1 MKAEYV
7 TSTIGI
13 GTELHISATEY
24 KRINSEDGWSDNPN
38 LIFAIRSYAQANQS
52 VNTIRSR
59 DLEEAYRHIKKVG
72 TIVLVTK
79 TDGEIAWCEV
89 YAVTDGEIIPVIT
102 SKDGSHFDINYSSK
116 TKRQMNKIRQE
127 READSHE

>member
-1 MKAEYV
+1 MKVEYV
-7 TSTIGI
+7 TSTVGV
-13 GTELHISATEY
+13 GTELHISAAEY
-24 KRINSEDGWSDNPN
+24 KRINSQEGWDDRQNF
-38 LIFAIRSYAQANQS
+38 IFAIRSYMQANQS
-52 VNTIRSR
+52 INKIISR

-89 YAVTDGEIIPVIT
+89 YAATDGQIIPVIT
-102 SKDGSHFDINYSSK
+102 SKDGSSFDINYSNK
-116 TKRQMNKIRQE
+116 TKRQMNQIRQE

>member
-1 MKAEYV
+1 MKVEYV
-7 TSTIGI
+7 TSTIGV
-13 GTELHISATEY
+13 GTELHISAAEY
-24 KRINSEDGWSDNPN
+24 KRINSQEGWDDRQNF
-38 LIFAIRSYAQANQS
+38 IFAIRSYMQANQS
-52 VNTIRSR
+52 INKIISR

-89 YAVTDGEIIPVIT
+89 YVVTDGEIITVIT
-102 SKDGSHFDINYSSK
+102 SKDGSSFDINYSNK
-116 TKRQMNKIRQE
+116 TKRQMNQIRQE

>member
-1 MKAEYV
+1 MKVEYV
-7 TSTIGI
+7 TSTIGV
-13 GTELHISATEY
+13 GTELHISAAEY
-24 KRINSEDGWSDNPN
+24 KRINSQEGWDDRQNF
-38 LIFAIRSYAQANQS
+38 IFAIRSYVQAIQS
-52 VNTIRSR
+52 INKIISR

-89 YAVTDGEIIPVIT
+89 YAVTDGQIIPVIT
-102 SKDGSHFDINYSSK
+102 SKDGSSFDINYSNK
-116 TKRQMNKIRQE
+116 TKCQMNQIRQE

>member
-1 MKAEYV
+1 MKVEYV

-13 GTELHISATEY
+13 GTELHIFAAEY
-24 KRINSEDGWSDNPN
+24 KRINSEEGWSDNPN
-38 LIFAIRSYAQANQS
+38 LMFAIRSYAQAKQS

-72 TIVLVTK
+72 TIVIVTK

-89 YAVTDGEIIPVIT
+89 YAVTDGKIIPVIT
-102 SKDGSHFDINYSSK
+102 SKDGNHFDINYSSK

>member
-7 TSTIGI
+7 TSIIGI
-13 GTELHISATEY
+13 GTELHISAAEY
-24 KRINSEDGWSDNPN
+24 KRINSEEGWSDNPN
-38 LIFAIRSYAQANQS
+38 LMFAIRSYAQANQS

-72 TIVLVTK
+72 TIVLVIK

-102 SKDGSHFDINYSSK
+102 SKDGNHFDINYSSK
-116 TKRQMNKIRQE
+116 TKHRMNKIRQE

>member
-1 MKAEYV
+1 MKVEYV

-13 GTELHISATEY
+13 GTELHIFAAEY
-24 KRINSEDGWSDNPN
+24 KRINSEEGWSDNPN
-38 LIFAIRSYAQANQS
+38 LMFAIRSYAQANQS
-52 VNTIRSR
+52 VNMIRRR
-59 DLEEAYRHIKKVG
+59 DLEVAYRHIKKVG

-102 SKDGSHFDINYSSK
+102 SKDGNHFDINYSSK

>member
-1 MKAEYV
+1 M
-7 TSTIGI
+7 
-13 GTELHISATEY
+13 
-24 KRINSEDGWSDNPN
+24 
-38 LIFAIRSYAQANQS
+38 FAIRSYAQANQS
-52 VNTIRSR
+52 VNAIRSR

>member
-1 MKAEYV
+1 MKVEYV
-7 TSTIGI
+7 TSTIGT
-13 GTELHISATEY
+13 GTELHISAAEY
-24 KRINSEDGWSDNPN
+24 KRINSEEGWSDNLN
-38 LIFAIRSYAQANQS
+38 LMFAIRSYAQANQS
-52 VNTIRSR
+52 VNMIRRR

-79 TDGEIAWCEV
+79 TDSEIAWCEV
-89 YAVTDGEIIPVIT
+89 YAITDGEIIPVIT
-102 SKDGSHFDINYSSK
+102 SKDGNHFDINYSSK

>member
-1 MKAEYV
+1 MKVEYV

-13 GTELHISATEY
+13 GTELHIFAAEY
-24 KRINSEDGWSDNPN
+24 KRINSEEGWSDNPN
-38 LIFAIRSYAQANQS
+38 LMFAIRSYAQTNQS

-72 TIVLVTK
+72 TIMLVTK

-102 SKDGSHFDINYSSK
+102 SRDGNHFDINYSSK

>member
-1 MKAEYV
+1 M
-7 TSTIGI
+7 
-13 GTELHISATEY
+13 
-24 KRINSEDGWSDNPN
+24 
-38 LIFAIRSYAQANQS
+38 
-52 VNTIRSR
+52 SR

-79 TDGEIAWCEV
+79 TDGEIAWCKV

-102 SKDGSHFDINYSSK
+102 SKDGNHFNINYSSK

>member
-24 KRINSEDGWSDNPN
+24 KRINSENGWSDNPN

>member
-7 TSTIGI
+7 TSTVGV
-13 GTELHISATEY
+13 GTELHISSAEY
-24 KRINSEDGWSDNPN
+24 KHINSEEGWGDRQN
-38 LIFAIRSYAQANQS
+38 LMFAIRSYVQANQS
-52 VNTIRSR
+52 INTIISR

-102 SKDGSHFDINYSSK
+102 SKDGNHFVINYSSK

>member
-13 GTELHISATEY
+13 GTELHISAAEY
-24 KRINSEDGWSDNPN
+24 KRINSEEGWSDNPN
-38 LIFAIRSYAQANQS
+38 LMFAIRSYAQANQS

-102 SKDGSHFDINYSSK
+102 SKDGSSFNINYSSK
-116 TKRQMNKIRQE
+116 TKHEMNQIRQK
-127 READSHE
+127 RKADSHE

>member
-1 MKAEYV
+1 MKVEYV

-13 GTELHISATEY
+13 GTELHIFAAEY
-24 KRINSEDGWSDNPN
+24 KRINSEEGWSDNPN
-38 LIFAIRSYAQANQS
+38 LMFAIRSYAQTNQS

-72 TIVLVTK
+72 TIMLVTK

-102 SKDGSHFDINYSSK
+102 SKDGNHFDINYSSK

>member
-1 MKAEYV
+1 MKVEYV

-13 GTELHISATEY
+13 GTELHIFAAEY
-24 KRINSEDGWSDNPN
+24 KRINSEEGWSDNPN
-38 LIFAIRSYAQANQS
+38 LMFAIRSYAQANQS

-59 DLEEAYRHIKKVG
+59 DLEEAYRHVKKVG

-102 SKDGSHFDINYSSK
+102 SKDGNHFDINYSSK
-116 TKRQMNKIRQE
+116 QSAK
-127 READSHE
+127 